1 MLHPRASGNGT
12 QGLAHDEDIMKL
24 EKKSQFSI
32 NKEEKNKSK
41 KPVLLKP
48 NLLPSMTSLP
58 LYQRSD
64 PSWHAIN
71 KTIDSPPQHFLPN
84 LLCKCNNIV

>member
-41 KPVLLKP
+41 EPVLLEP
-48 NLLPSMTSLP
+48 NLLPSMASLP

-71 KTIDSPPQHFLPN
+71 KPIDSPPQHFLPN